1 VTHLLKIADYCT
13 GACVARSL
21 CHSWA
26 TCSCVCHSTIDCE
39 YVSCFSA

>member
-1 VTHLLKIADYCT
+1 LLDIHCT

-26 TCSCVCHSTIDCE
+26 TC
-39 YVSCFSA
+39 